1 MMNENECGQ
10 KIKMKPMLATN
21 NQRKMH
27 KLPLWRKKNGKKR
40 FYTRSKSDETIEAF
54 IDYCNQK

>member
-40 FYTRSKSDETIEAF
+40 STQDVRQMK
-54 IDYCNQK
+54 Q